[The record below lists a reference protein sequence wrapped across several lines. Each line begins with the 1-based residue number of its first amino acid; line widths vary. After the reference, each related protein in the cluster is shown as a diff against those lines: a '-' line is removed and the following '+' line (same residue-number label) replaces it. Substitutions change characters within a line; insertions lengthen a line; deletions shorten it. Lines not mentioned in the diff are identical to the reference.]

1 MEAELMS
8 QPEVWRQ
15 ALEMEEE
22 RHVLPEAGQRVAVIG
37 NGTSWF
43 MAKAYAALREKAG
56 HGVTDAFTPTEFPA
70 DREYDA
76 YVVIC
81 RSGTT
86 TEIIEFLE
94 KHQSHK
100 TVVITA
106 VPDSPVTQVAT
117 HSVLLPFADE
127 QSVVQTRYA
136 TTALMFLRASL
147 EQKDTLLAVADQAE
161 KLLNEDPDPDLID
174 AEQYSFLG
182 VGWTGGLA
190 EEAALKMRESCQ
202 WWTESY
208 FAMEYRHGPIAVAQP
223 GRVTWM
229 FGKAPEGLAQQV
241 AHTGARFEDR
251 DVDPLADLVR
261 VHKVALLKSRAL
273 GLDADA
279 PRHLTRSVVLK

>member
-15 ALEMEEE
+15 ALAMDTE
-22 RHVLPEAGQRVAVIG
+22 RTLLPKAGQRVAVIG

-43 MAKAYAALREKAG
+43 MAKAYASLREKAG
-56 HGVTDAFTPTEFPA
+56 HGVSDAFTPTEFPA

-76 YVVIC
+76 YVIIC

-86 TEIIEFLE
+86 TEIIDFLE
-94 KHQSHK
+94 NHRGQE

-106 VPDSPVTQVAT
+106 VPDSPVTKVAT

-127 QSVVQTRYA
+127 KSVVQTRYA
-136 TTALMFLRASL
+136 TTALMFLRASV
-147 EQKDTLLAVADQAE
+147 EDKDALLAVADQAE
-161 KLLNEDPDPDLID
+161 ELLAEDPDSDLID

-202 WWTESY
+202 WWTENY

-229 FGKAPEGLAQQV
+229 FGEAPKGLAQQV
-241 AHTGARFEDR
+241 ADTGARFENR

-273 GLDADA
+273 GLDADN